1 MEEKLKNKPNEK
13 DYSNSNRINERV
25 RTSNQ
30 SNNIRSE
37 SVNKMLENFSNQN
50 AYMNKMNSHHD
61 KNKLFL
67 NNLKDNIE
75 KLDSYTK
82 NHFIHK

>member
-50 AYMNKMNSHHD
+50 AYIWIKW
-61 KNKLFL
+61 
-67 NNLKDNIE
+67 NLIMIRINYFWI
-75 KLDSYTK
+75 T
-82 NHFIHK
+82 